1 MRRWKLENALLRAI
15 FHFPISIFQ
24 FRYPH
29 PNINCAI
36 LAAQSPIVHT
46 ISMKIKV
53 YSTPTCPYC
62 KLVKE
67 YLDGQKIAYTEVN
80 VADDST
86 AANEMV
92 KLSGQMGVPVVDID
106 GDVIVGWNKDALEEA
121 LGKAGGAAPAAP
133 AAVPKAEEKA
143 AA

>member
-1 MRRWKLENALLRAI
+1 
-15 FHFPISIFQ
+15 
-24 FRYPH
+24 
-29 PNINCAI
+29 
-36 LAAQSPIVHT
+36 
-46 ISMKIKV
+46 MKIKV

-67 YLDGQKIAYTEVN
+67 FLDGQKIAYTEVN
-80 VADDST
+80 VADDSA

-121 LGKAGGAAPAAP
+121 LSKAGAAAPA
-133 AAVPKAEEKA
+133 KA